1 MSLTPPSSNGYL
13 APMRDEEQSALSSGA
28 SDAETVTA
36 ESQKP
41 AQERGSALLVSFA
54 MLRVRW
60 DDQNSSYIDNFVPL
74 VAHCVKSSGAT
85 AIATQDVQRQL
96 QERFGLAIP
105 QHALSTVIR
114 RGARQ
119 GLFRV
124 KHHMLVPDEQALES
138 TNLEP
143 SYQRAQRAYTQLLNK
158 FLTFVKEKY
167 GRNYSEPEVDDAFL
181 AYVTDRAIPIVRLTL
196 LGRGYQPHLG
206 NLGEL
211 ELMIADFIVHLSQA
225 DVEGFDHLDM
235 IVRGCMLATAL
246 YLPDPNDQGRKVTD
260 LVVYVDTPIIVE
272 LLGLLDDAREEAA
285 SELVKLLQDLGAR
298 IACFSHTLQETEN
311 LLTASSQILS
321 AGSIEGR
328 RVNEIV
334 SYAVSRGLGRTE
346 LEMKAAT
353 VEDTLHDL
361 GLTVRDAP
369 DYRVQTTCD
378 EKRMEEV
385 LQSVVGY
392 ARPETRQYD
401 VKSLAA
407 IWRLRNGHS
416 QRHLES
422 ARAIFLTSNESL
434 VRASAEFFGETPN
447 GFEVPVCTLDSQL
460 ATVAWLKKPMAAPDL
475 PKRQIVA
482 DCIAALEPGKR
493 LWERFLDV
501 VEQTHEAGGVT
512 EEEYATLRYTVSA
525 RRALVEETLGDDHAL
540 AVGSIPEILRRAKE
554 SMTQETQNRLQSE
567 SQSRHDAESK
577 ADAEARRAAA
587 AEESLRSERDEHQA
601 ALQSSDDKQKAELAR
616 RIGNKAHRRAVR
628 TARVIYALLALVVIG
643 GAAAGLGLV
652 AGGVA
657 TVLVAAAGVLGARH
671 VLVGESVSDLA
682 HRTERFLE
690 MKFEERERKSLGL

>member
-1 MSLTPPSSNGYL
+1 
-13 APMRDEEQSALSSGA
+13 MRDEEKGA
-28 SDAETVTA
+28 SPGGENDAEPFT
-36 ESQKP
+36 ENSP
-41 AQERGSALLVSFA
+41 DRSNALLVSFA

-74 VAHCVKSSGAT
+74 VAHCVKSSGAAT
-85 AIATQDVQRQL
+85 IATQDLQRQL
-96 QERFGLAIP
+96 KERFGLVIP
-105 QHALSTVIR
+105 QHALGTVIK

-124 KHHMLVPDEQALES
+124 KNHMLVPDEQALQA

-158 FLTFVKEKY
+158 FVTFVKEKY
-167 GRNYSEPEVDDAFL
+167 GRELSEPEVDDAFL

-196 LGRGYQPHLG
+196 LGQGFQPHLG

-246 YLPDPNDQGRKVTD
+246 YLPDPNDQGRKITD
-260 LVVYVDTPIIVE
+260 LVVYIDTPVIVE

-285 SELVKLLQDLGAR
+285 SELVRLLQGLGAR
-298 IACFSHTLQETEN
+298 TACFSHTLTETEN
-311 LLTASSQILS
+311 LLIGSSQMLS
-321 AGSIEGR
+321 AGSTDGR

-334 SYAVSRGLGRTE
+334 SYAVSRGLGRTQ
-346 LEMKAAT
+346 LEIKAAT
-353 VEDTLHDL
+353 VEGSLRAL
-361 GLTVRDAP
+361 GITVRDAP

-392 ARPETRQYD
+392 ARPETRHYD

-434 VRASAEFFGETPN
+434 VRASANFFAETPN

-493 LWERFLDV
+493 LWERFLNV
-501 VEQTHEAGGVT
+501 VEQTHEAGGVS
-512 EEEYATLRYTVSA
+512 EEDYATLRYTVSA
-525 RRALVEETLGDDHAL
+525 RRALVEETLGDDNAIAL
-540 AVGSIPEILRRAKE
+540 GSIPEILRRAKE
-554 SMTQETQNRLQSE
+554 AMTQEAQDRLQSE
-567 SQSRHDAESK
+567 SQSRHDAEIK

-601 ALQSSDDKQKAELAR
+601 ALQSSDESRKAELAR

-628 TARVIYALLALVVIG
+628 STRFIYALMALVVIG
-643 GAAAGLGLV
+643 GAAAGLGLL
-652 AGGVA
+652 AGVLA
-657 TVLVAAAGVLGARH
+657 TVLVVAAAILGARH
-671 VLVGESVSDLA
+671 IIFGESVSDLA
-682 HRTERFLE
+682 NRIERFLE
-690 MKFEERERKSLGL
+690 KKFEERERKSLDL